1 MTLFRALL
9 LKNYTRRS
17 KKRHSW
23 PQKIRGYL
31 DKDKMWTILAWTLVL
46 HADPDPLSVAG
57 WRDHVLEARALGLH
71 AVARAPRTQVVA
83 QRLALAGH
91 AHLVA

>member
-1 MTLFRALL
+1 
-9 LKNYTRRS
+9 
-17 KKRHSW
+17 
-23 PQKIRGYL
+23 
-31 DKDKMWTILAWTLVL
+31 MWTILAWTLVL
-46 HADPDPLSVAG
+46 YADTDPLPVAG

-83 QRLALAGH
+83 QRLALAGR

>member
-1 MTLFRALL
+1 MSILFGSAW
-9 LKNYTRRS
+9 TF
-17 KKRHSW
+17 
-23 PQKIRGYL
+23 L
-31 DKDKMWTILAWTLVL
+31 DKDKVWTILAWTLVL
-46 HADPDPLSVAG
+46 HADPDPLPVAG

-83 QRLALAGH
+83 QRLALAGR